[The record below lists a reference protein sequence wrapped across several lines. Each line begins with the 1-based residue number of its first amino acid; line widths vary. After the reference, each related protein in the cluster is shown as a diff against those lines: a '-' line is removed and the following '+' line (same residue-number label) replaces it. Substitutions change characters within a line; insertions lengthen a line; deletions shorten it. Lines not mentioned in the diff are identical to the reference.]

1 MATNERERGGER
13 RGGMLIDA
21 EMRAFVNA
29 SIARS
34 IFGIKQTAVVHHERA
49 ARAKPSKRRAPSF
62 ATSMENDGFFS
73 PWNNGDMKIERKR
86 GGAEEKDASIQ
97 FRWMAAV
104 SRPKRANRR
113 QRDRPRFTDDRWS
126 VYYGIRGSKTKGN

>member
-1 MATNERERGGER
+1 MRERGGER

-34 IFGIKQTAVVHHERA
+34 IFGIKQTAVVHHES

-62 ATSMENDGFFS
+62 AMSMENDGFFS
-73 PWNNGDMKIERKR
+73 P
-86 GGAEEKDASIQ
+86 
-97 FRWMAAV
+97 
-104 SRPKRANRR
+104 
-113 QRDRPRFTDDRWS
+113 
-126 VYYGIRGSKTKGN
+126 